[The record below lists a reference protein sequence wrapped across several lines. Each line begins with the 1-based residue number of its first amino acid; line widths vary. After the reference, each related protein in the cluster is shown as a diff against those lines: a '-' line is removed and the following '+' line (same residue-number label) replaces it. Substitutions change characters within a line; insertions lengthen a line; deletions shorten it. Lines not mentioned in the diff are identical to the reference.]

1 LRICIYGAG
10 AVGGN
15 FAARLA
21 KAGVD
26 VSLIARGAHLQ
37 AIQARGL
44 TVLAGEERI
53 HVRPF
58 ATDDPKRAGVQDAVI
73 VTLKA
78 HSIPGAVDAM
88 QPLLGPDTSVVFGIN
103 GVPWWYFHKH
113 PGPLAERRLDRLDPG
128 GVLWDRL
135 PIERAIGSVV
145 YSPNE
150 ITSPG
155 VVTNGGRN
163 RLVLGEPDGSISER
177 AKSIGAVL
185 TSAGIDGPVIP
196 DIRAELW
203 RKLIGNLAWN
213 PITAITG
220 LTTRDLVGDPPLRA
234 LVKSV
239 LEEGIAVAAKLGV
252 TIEGDAESRLK
263 SVETGPRTGPAHR
276 TSMFQ
281 DFDLKRPPELDAIVL
296 AVQDFAREVG
306 VATPA
311 IDAVAAFAVGR
322 ARALGIYGQAA

>member
-1 LRICIYGAG
+1 VRICVYGAG

-21 KAGVD
+21 KAGTD
-26 VSLIARGAHLQ
+26 VSVIARGPHLK
-37 AIQARGL
+37 AIQERGL
-44 TVLAGEERI
+44 TVIKGEERV
-53 HVRPF
+53 HARPF

-78 HSIPGAVDAM
+78 HSIPGVVDQM
-88 QPLLGPDTSVVFGIN
+88 QPLFGKDTAVVFAIN
-103 GVPWWYFHKH
+103 GVPWWYFHRH
-113 PGPLAERRLDRLDPG
+113 GGPLGERRLDRLDPG

-135 PIERAIGSVV
+135 PVERAIGSVV

-150 ITSPG
+150 ITAPG
-155 VVTNGGRN
+155 VINNGGRN
-163 RLVLGEPDGSISER
+163 RLVLGEPDGSISAR
-177 AKSIGAVL
+177 ATAISAALVA
-185 TSAGIDGPVIP
+185 AGIESPVIP

-213 PITAITG
+213 PVTAITG

-239 LEEGIAVAAKLGV
+239 LEEGIVVASKLGV

-263 SVETGPRTGPAHR
+263 SVESGPRTGPAHR

-306 VATPA
+306 VPTPA